1 MYGNLSKTIV
11 SVPNAFHLSAHLIGI
26 TVPENKYKIQT
37 INDTFSYLNNIKYRS
52 NNRYFRLSEHFKE
65 NSPYKDLNFNNNRRY
80 ISPLV
85 IRPSISLNKLL
96 FPKKLNINK
105 RIKKSISQDQLISN
119 TNTLNL
125 SKTLNKEITKENNY
139 DNFNHSNQFVN
150 IMDNITKENLNNNS
164 KNNLSEEKNSLT
176 KINEFNTLE
185 QHSINNNTIHEET
198 NSKNSEEEEK
208 TRQENYFKKLEE
220 NKPHNLSQLKK
231 FLEMK
236 YTDETKKINF
246 LPKIRG
252 GVPDSISQDD
262 LFKQTLNS
270 KLASLRMIKPKV
282 KEGIFKRKKNM
293 IMKRDYDLIKRIYNV
308 RKSLPFYLQNII
320 SYEVLAQQD

>member
-11 SVPNAFHLSAHLIGI
+11 SVPNAFHLSAHLVGI

-37 INDTFSYLNNIKYRS
+37 INDTFSYLNNIKYRP

-65 NSPYKDLNFNNNRRY
+65 NSPYRDLNFNNNRRY

-96 FPKKLNINK
+96 FPKNSNNNL
-105 RIKKSISQDQLISN
+105 RIKKSISQEQLISN

-125 SKTLNKEITKENNY
+125 SKTLSKEITKENNI
-139 DNFNHSNQFVN
+139 DNYNYSNQFVN
-150 IMDNITKENLNNNS
+150 IMDNTTKENINNNS
-164 KNNLSEEKNSLT
+164 KSNISEEKNSLT
-176 KINEFNTLE
+176 KINEYNNIE
-185 QHSINNNTIHEET
+185 QNSINNNTIQEEIH
-198 NSKNSEEEEK
+198 SKNSEEEEK

-308 RKSLPFYLQNII
+308 RKTLPYYLKNII
-320 SYEVLAQQD
+320 SYEALAQE

>member
-37 INDTFSYLNNIKYRS
+37 INDTFSYLNNIKYRP

-65 NSPYKDLNFNNNRRY
+65 NSPYRDLNFNNNRRY

-96 FPKKLNINK
+96 FPKNSNNNL

-125 SKTLNKEITKENNY
+125 SKTLSKEITKENNI
-139 DNFNHSNQFVN
+139 DNYNYSNQFVN
-150 IMDNITKENLNNNS
+150 IMDNTTKENINNNS
-164 KNNLSEEKNSLT
+164 KSNISEEKNSLT
-176 KINEFNTLE
+176 KINENNNIE
-185 QHSINNNTIHEET
+185 QNSINNNTIHEET
-198 NSKNSEEEEK
+198 HSKNSEEEEK

-236 YTDETKKINF
+236 YTEETKKINF

-252 GVPDSISQDD
+252 GVPNSISQDD

-308 RKSLPFYLQNII
+308 RKTLPFYLKNII
-320 SYEVLAQQD
+320 SYEALAQE

>member
-37 INDTFSYLNNIKYRS
+37 INDTFSYLNNIKYRP

-65 NSPYKDLNFNNNRRY
+65 NSPYRDLNFNNNRRY

-96 FPKKLNINK
+96 FPKNSNNNL

-125 SKTLNKEITKENNY
+125 SKTLSKEITKENNI
-139 DNFNHSNQFVN
+139 DNYNYSNQFFN
-150 IMDNITKENLNNNS
+150 IMDNTTKENINNNS
-164 KNNLSEEKNSLT
+164 KSNISEEKNSLT
-176 KINEFNTLE
+176 KINEYNNIE
-185 QHSINNNTIHEET
+185 QNSINNNTINEET
-198 NSKNSEEEEK
+198 RSKNSEEEEK

-308 RKSLPFYLQNII
+308 RKTLPYYLKNII
-320 SYEVLAQQD
+320 SYEALAQE

>member
-37 INDTFSYLNNIKYRS
+37 INDTFSYLNNIKYRP

-65 NSPYKDLNFNNNRRY
+65 NSPYRDLNFNNNRRY

-96 FPKKLNINK
+96 FPKNSNINL

-125 SKTLNKEITKENNY
+125 SKTLSKEITKENNI
-139 DNFNHSNQFVN
+139 DNYNYSNQFVN
-150 IMDNITKENLNNNS
+150 IMDNTTKENINNNS
-164 KNNLSEEKNSLT
+164 KNNISEEKNSLT
-176 KINEFNTLE
+176 KINEYNNIE
-185 QHSINNNTIHEET
+185 QNSINNNTINEET
-198 NSKNSEEEEK
+198 RSKNSEEEEK

-308 RKSLPFYLQNII
+308 RKTLPYYLKNII
-320 SYEVLAQQD
+320 SYEALAQE

>member
-11 SVPNAFHLSAHLIGI
+11 SVPNAFHLSAHLTGL

-37 INDTFSYLNNIKYRS
+37 INDTFSYLNNIKYRP

-65 NSPYKDLNFNNNRRY
+65 NSPYRDLNFNNNRRY

-96 FPKKLNINK
+96 FPKNSNNNL

-125 SKTLNKEITKENNY
+125 SKTLSKEITKENNI
-139 DNFNHSNQFVN
+139 DNYNYSNQFVN
-150 IMDNITKENLNNNS
+150 IMDNTTKENINNNS
-164 KNNLSEEKNSLT
+164 KNNISEEKNSLT
-176 KINEFNTLE
+176 KINEYNNIE
-185 QHSINNNTIHEET
+185 QNSINNNTIHEET
-198 NSKNSEEEEK
+198 HSKNSEEEEK

-308 RKSLPFYLQNII
+308 RKSLPYYLKNII
-320 SYEVLAQQD
+320 SYEALAQE

>member
-1 MYGNLSKTIV
+1 M
-11 SVPNAFHLSAHLIGI
+11 PNAFHLSAHLIGI

-37 INDTFSYLNNIKYRS
+37 INDTFSYLNNIKYRP

-65 NSPYKDLNFNNNRRY
+65 NSPYRDLNFNNNRRY

-96 FPKKLNINK
+96 FPKNSNNNL

-125 SKTLNKEITKENNY
+125 SKTLSKEITKENNI
-139 DNFNHSNQFVN
+139 DNYNYSNQFVN
-150 IMDNITKENLNNNS
+150 IMDNTTKENINNNS
-164 KNNLSEEKNSLT
+164 KSNISEEKNSLT
-176 KINEFNTLE
+176 KINEYNNIE
-185 QHSINNNTIHEET
+185 QNSINNNTIQEEIH
-198 NSKNSEEEEK
+198 SKNSEEEEK

-308 RKSLPFYLQNII
+308 RKTLPYYLKNII
-320 SYEVLAQQD
+320 SYEALAQE

>member
-37 INDTFSYLNNIKYRS
+37 INDTFSYLNNIKYRP

-65 NSPYKDLNFNNNRRY
+65 NSPYRDLNFNNNRRY

-96 FPKKLNINK
+96 FPKNSNINL

-125 SKTLNKEITKENNY
+125 SKTLSKEITKENNI
-139 DNFNHSNQFVN
+139 DNYNYSNQFVN
-150 IMDNITKENLNNNS
+150 IMDNTTKENINNNS
-164 KNNLSEEKNSLT
+164 KSNISEEKNSLT
-176 KINEFNTLE
+176 KINEYNNIE
-185 QHSINNNTIHEET
+185 QNSINNNTINEET
-198 NSKNSEEEEK
+198 RSKNSEEEEK

-308 RKSLPFYLQNII
+308 RKTLPYYLKNII
-320 SYEVLAQQD
+320 SYEALAQE

>member
-37 INDTFSYLNNIKYRS
+37 INDTFSYLNNIKYRP

-65 NSPYKDLNFNNNRRY
+65 NSPYRDLNFNNNRRY

-96 FPKKLNINK
+96 FPKNSNNNL

-125 SKTLNKEITKENNY
+125 SKTLSKEITKENNI
-139 DNFNHSNQFVN
+139 DNYNYSNQFVN
-150 IMDNITKENLNNNS
+150 IMDNTTKENINNNS
-164 KNNLSEEKNSLT
+164 KSNISEEKNSLT
-176 KINEFNTLE
+176 KINEYNNIE
-185 QHSINNNTIHEET
+185 QNSINNNTIQEEIH
-198 NSKNSEEEEK
+198 SKNSEEEEK
-208 TRQENYFKKLEE
+208 ARQENYFKKLEE

-308 RKSLPFYLQNII
+308 RKTLPYYLKNII
-320 SYEVLAQQD
+320 SYEALAQE